1 MVIDYRAY
9 TFKPGTVPVF
19 MEMFERVGLPIQN
32 RILGRQTFL
41 GIYRTEIGN
50 INEVI
55 HLWQYADAGER
66 ASKRVLLFKD
76 AEFIEYVGKARELIV
91 RQEVRLLVGADFN
104 PRLS

>member
-66 ASKRVLLFKD
+66 ASKRALLFKD
-76 AEFIEYVGKARELIV
+76 VEFIEYVGKARELIV
-91 RQEVRLLVGADFN
+91 RQEVRLLVGAHFN

>member
-9 TFKPGTVPVF
+9 TFKPGTVPTF
-19 MEMFERVGLPIQN
+19 MEMFEKMGLPIQH

-41 GIYRTEIGN
+41 GIYRTEIGD

-66 ASKRVLLFKD
+66 AAKRALLFTD
-76 AEFIEYVGKARELIV
+76 PEFMDYVVKARELIV
-91 RQEVRLLVGADFN
+91 RQEVRLLIAADFN